1 MRAIVRTLG
10 PTLRRAAS
18 AFGAVVLTGP
28 RRAGKTYALRQ
39 TFPRASYVL
48 FEDPDVI
55 ARFRG
60 DPRAFLDELR
70 LPAILD
76 EVQNVPE
83 IFSFV
88 RSRIDREPR
97 TRGRWLFTSSQD
109 FSLMHGASESMA
121 GRAAVLSLLPFGVD
135 EIGDADP
142 WLGGYPEVR
151 ARPKSADLWFRSYVQ
166 TYLERDVRAV
176 TAVRDLSTFRRFM
189 SLLATRSAQ
198 ILNRSDFA
206 APLGVSVPTISQWLS
221 VLETT
226 GVVLIVPP
234 YFENLGK
241 RLVKAPKVYFT
252 DSGLLCH
259 LLGLTRRADLE
270 RSPHAGAV
278 FETFVASELLKARIH
293 RGQSRELY
301 FFRDDVGLEVDFVV
315 PMAGG
320 GLRFVEAKWTRT
332 PTPSDAKGIAT
343 LLPRVGKHNAD
354 GVVVHRGGGSAPRE
368 STLVPGVRA
377 MSAERLF
384 AGRVRAR

>member
-1 MRAIVRTLG
+1 M
-10 PTLRRAAS
+10 
-18 AFGAVVLTGP
+18 VLTGP

-39 TFPRASYVL
+39 TFPKASYVL
-48 FEDPDVI
+48 FEDPDVV

-60 DPRAFLDELR
+60 DPRAFLDGLR
-70 LPAILD
+70 LPVILD
-76 EVQNVPE
+76 EVQHVPE

-88 RSRIDREPR
+88 RSRLDAAPR
-97 TRGRWLFTSSQD
+97 SKGRWLFTSSQD

-121 GRAAVLSLLPFGVD
+121 GRAAVLSLFPFGVD
-135 EIGDADP
+135 EIGDADL

-151 ARPKSADLWFRSYVQ
+151 ARPKDADLWFRSYVQ

-226 GVVLIVPP
+226 GVVLVVPP

-241 RLVKAPKVYFT
+241 RVVKSPKVYFA

-259 LLGLTRRADLE
+259 LLGLTRRADLD

-278 FETFVASELLKARIH
+278 FETFVASELVKARIH
-293 RGQSRELY
+293 RGLSRELY

-315 PMAGG
+315 PKDGG

-332 PTPSDAKGIAT
+332 PTPTDARGIAA
-343 LLPRVGKHNAD
+343 LLPRVGKRDAD
-354 GVVVHRGGGSAPRE
+354 GVVVHRGGGSAPAG
-368 STLVPGVRA
+368 SALTPGVRA
-377 MSAERLF
+377 VPAEIFF
-384 AGRVRAR
+384 AKPHRSR